1 MLIMRFLAYCGI
13 LCCLPFYG
21 WSSNALLSGVG
32 NVYLVEKN
40 RDWSIY
46 TAVQE
51 GQRFC
56 YLLSFPVKHGDG
68 ETRGD
73 AAIMV
78 TRVSDVFD
86 EVSVTFGFKYGNKP
100 VVLTVDQKKSFS
112 VSIID
117 DQVAWAE
124 NADIDSALIDAF
136 KRGLSMS
143 AVGYAEDGRKIE
155 SVYSLR
161 GFSKSYERMKKVCG
175 GGN

>member
-1 MLIMRFLAYCGI
+1 MRLLIFVCMLWCVPAF
-13 LCCLPFYG
+13 G
-21 WSSNALLSGVG
+21 WSANALLAGVG

-40 RDWSIY
+40 RDWSVY

-56 YLLSFPVKHGDG
+56 YLLSFPTEHGESESSG
-68 ETRGD
+68 NE
-73 AAIMV
+73 AIMV

-86 EVSVTFGFKYGNKP
+86 EISVTFGVRYGSKP
-100 VVLTVDQKKSFS
+100 VVLTVDQKRSYPIA
-112 VSIID
+112 IID

-136 KRGLSMS
+136 KEGLNMS
-143 AVGYAEDGRKIE
+143 AIGYAEDGRRVE

-161 GFSKSYERMKKVCG
+161 GFKKSYEKMRKVCG
-175 GGN
+175 SGG

>member
-1 MLIMRFLAYCGI
+1 MLIVRFLVCFCV
-13 LCCLPFYG
+13 LCCLPSSG
-21 WSSNALLSGVG
+21 WSSNALLAGIG

-40 RDWSIY
+40 KDWSIY

-56 YLLSFPVKHGDG
+56 YLLSFPTKHGDG

-86 EVSVTFGFKYGNKP
+86 EVSVTFGVKYGNKP
-100 VVLTVDQKKSFS
+100 VVLTVDQKKSYS

-143 AVGYAEDGRKIE
+143 AVGYAEDGRKVE

-161 GFSKSYERMKKVCG
+161 GFSKSYERMRKVCSG
-175 GGN
+175 GD